1 MKKLKLL
8 QEWLVNIGFTSCQNE
23 VNDVQEIIQMLQIQL
38 LPTT

>member
-1 MKKLKLL
+1 MLRIITGMALMS
-8 QEWLVNIGFTSCQNE
+8 IFGFTSCQNE